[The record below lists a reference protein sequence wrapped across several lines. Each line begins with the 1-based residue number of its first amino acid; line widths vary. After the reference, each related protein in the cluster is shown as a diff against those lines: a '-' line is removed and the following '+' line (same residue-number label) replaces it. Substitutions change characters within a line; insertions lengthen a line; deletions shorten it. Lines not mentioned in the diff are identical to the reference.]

1 MAAVEQWPATNF
13 LLLLYLCLV
22 ISLESPRIQPFSF
35 LQKAELGTH
44 VRVTCGLL
52 KGTLP
57 VTFIWKKNGKI
68 LQMVN
73 DKVRLLPQEGFVVL
87 EVKNVDANDNGN
99 YTCIAKNA
107 AGSDSFTS
115 LLTVEDPPTIQP
127 FSFPPNVELGSQGRL
142 TCGLQKGTLP
152 VHFLW
157 KKNDKEISSSR
168 DSIQLIQHESFL
180 VLEIRK
186 ITVSDIANYTCIAQ
200 NPAGVDRYVTQ
211 LLVKAPPR
219 IQPFSFPVTVQ
230 LGKQINL
237 YCGLSEGTPPLRFYW
252 MKNGKG
258 IGEENQNIQ
267 FIKHERSSIL
277 EIKSLVASDM
287 GNYTCVV
294 NNLDGEDTFTS
305 ELLVEAPPF
314 WKEQPKDTEAVLGQS
329 ASLQCGVGGY
339 PRPKITWKK
348 AYGSQSKD
356 FLIIHNEYKKTI
368 LENGTLVIDSLKE
381 ADEGVYTCEAANG
394 VGDSIQTT
402 VRLSVHAPPTV
413 TSVKRRTSAKRGETA
428 VIECE
433 ITGEQ
438 PLLVSWEK
446 DGTKLT
452 MPFTRFET
460 YEEASGKGVKATLLI
475 SNVQRRD
482 QGNYLCNVQ
491 NDYGSVKDVTALTVQ
506 EPPESPSDVKVIS
519 VNSRSAQVMWGAPSG
534 ISTSIKQ
541 YVMMFWKKSKVSG
554 KLHQVSLLSSE
565 TSTLLRDLQPGNE
578 YTVQILAEN
587 DVGRGDPSDPVTFET
602 KEEEPEAPPVDVEVE
617 ALDSHTL
624 QISWK
629 PPPTDTWNGQLKGY
643 HVGYKVEG
651 STSQLAY
658 ETVIK
663 TNLREEKTLLRNL
676 RPSTRYSVAV
686 NAFNSAGD
694 GPSSEELV
702 TSTLNGDPPQSPEVK
717 VKNVS
722 QTSVTIMWS
731 PRVESD
737 ASVEQ
742 YVLEYVDTDQNKNEF
757 HAPGTRKEYCIEG
770 LESGQRYSIRVAA
783 YNMFGRGDFSPS
795 LVVITEGN
803 ARVPGYEPIVH
814 ETPFYFRL
822 YFVIPVVASIT
833 VILCVIVVAW
843 ACLKRAHY
851 IEGRKAQLY
860 VSYQQRLTYVPPS
873 EISRD
878 SRAVDAAYDI
888 PWDVPNGGG
897 SMGRDRSSYVKLKQG
912 QNCV

>member
-211 LLVKAPPR
+211 LLVK
-219 IQPFSFPVTVQ
+219 
-230 LGKQINL
+230 
-237 YCGLSEGTPPLRFYW
+237 
-252 MKNGKG
+252 
-258 IGEENQNIQ
+258 
-267 FIKHERSSIL
+267 
-277 EIKSLVASDM
+277 
-287 GNYTCVV
+287 
-294 NNLDGEDTFTS
+294 
-305 ELLVEAPPF
+305 APPF

-897 SMGRDRSSYVKLKQG
+897 SMIT
-912 QNCV
+912 

>member
-1 MAAVEQWPATNF
+1 MKGPCEMAGSKLLWFVSIVLDASSFVLTQEPPTLQSFGFPNDAV
-13 LLLLYLCLV
+13 
-22 ISLESPRIQPFSF
+22 
-35 LQKAELGTH
+35 LGAS
-44 VRVTCGLL
+44 VQVFCNLN
-52 KGTLP
+52 KGKPP
-57 VTFIWKKNGKI
+57 VTFTWTKDGQVIYEAEGIKTGNFNDRSSFLVIENVAADKI
-68 LQMVN
+68 
-73 DKVRLLPQEGFVVL
+73 
-87 EVKNVDANDNGN
+87 GN
-99 YTCIAKNA
+99 YTCTVKNT
-107 AGSDSFTS
+107 F
-115 LLTVEDPPTIQP
+115 
-127 FSFPPNVELGSQGRL
+127 
-142 TCGLQKGTLP
+142 
-152 VHFLW
+152 
-157 KKNDKEISSSR
+157 
-168 DSIQLIQHESFL
+168 
-180 VLEIRK
+180 
-186 ITVSDIANYTCIAQ
+186 
-200 NPAGVDRYVTQ
+200 GVDSHTA
-211 LLVKAPPR
+211 LLIIP
-219 IQPFSFPVTVQ
+219 
-230 LGKQINL
+230 
-237 YCGLSEGTPPLRFYW
+237 
-252 MKNGKG
+252 
-258 IGEENQNIQ
+258 
-267 FIKHERSSIL
+267 
-277 EIKSLVASDM
+277 
-287 GNYTCVV
+287 
-294 NNLDGEDTFTS
+294 
-305 ELLVEAPPF
+305 APPF
-314 WKEQPKDTEAVLGQS
+314 WKEQPKDTEAVHGQS
-329 ASLQCGVGGY
+329 ASLHCGIGGY

-348 AYGSQSKD
+348 AYGTQSKD
-356 FLIIHNEYKKTI
+356 FLVVHNEYKKTI

-381 ADEGVYTCEAANG
+381 ADEGVYTCEAENG
-394 VGDSIQTT
+394 VGEGIQAT

-460 YEEASGKGVKATLLI
+460 YEEANGKGVKATLLI

-482 QGNYLCNVQ
+482 QGNYLCSVQ

-519 VNSRSAQVMWGAPSG
+519 VNSRSAQVIWGAPSG

-541 YVMMFWKKSKVSG
+541 FVIMFWKNSKVSG
-554 KLHQVSLLSSE
+554 KLHQVSLTSTE

-578 YTVQILAEN
+578 YTVQLLAEN

-617 ALDSHTL
+617 AADSHTL

-651 STSQLAY
+651 SASQLAY

-694 GPSSEELV
+694 GPASEEIV

-731 PRVESD
+731 PRVNSD

-742 YVLEYVDTDQNKNEF
+742 YVLEYVDTDQNKQEF
-757 HAPGTRKEYCIEG
+757 HAPGSHKEYCIEG

-822 YFVIPVVASIT
+822 YFVIPVVASVT

-912 QNCV
+912 QNYV

>member
-1 MAAVEQWPATNF
+1 MAAILICFFAIVMHGT
-13 LLLLYLCLV
+13 
-22 ISLESPRIQPFSF
+22 SLNVLSSEPPIIQPFYF
-35 LQKAELGTH
+35 PTRPKLGTQ
-44 VRVTCGLL
+44 VTAFCGLSEGTLPVTFSWKKDGQPINELEDKVHILTQKDNSQLKLKNLNAVDVGNYTCVISNAVGSDSHTSYLVMNELPEVQPFYFPEKIEIGNQIGVYCGLL
-52 KGTLP
+52 KGTPP
-57 VTFIWKKNGKI
+57 VQFSWLKNGRHLSSEDGKLEFLNENDFSQLKI
-68 LQMVN
+68 KTL
-73 DKVRLLPQEGFVVL
+73 D
-87 EVKNVDANDNGN
+87 
-99 YTCIAKNA
+99 
-107 AGSDSFTS
+107 GSD
-115 LLTVEDPPTIQP
+115 I
-127 FSFPPNVELGSQGRL
+127 
-142 TCGLQKGTLP
+142 
-152 VHFLW
+152 
-157 KKNDKEISSSR
+157 
-168 DSIQLIQHESFL
+168 
-180 VLEIRK
+180 
-186 ITVSDIANYTCIAQ
+186 
-200 NPAGVDRYVTQ
+200 
-211 LLVKAPPR
+211 
-219 IQPFSFPVTVQ
+219 
-230 LGKQINL
+230 
-237 YCGLSEGTPPLRFYW
+237 
-252 MKNGKG
+252 
-258 IGEENQNIQ
+258 
-267 FIKHERSSIL
+267 
-277 EIKSLVASDM
+277 
-287 GNYTCVV
+287 GNYTCVAR
-294 NNLDGEDTFTS
+294 NNAGIS
-305 ELLVEAPPF
+305 SYSAELLVKAPPF

>member
-1 MAAVEQWPATNF
+1 MYLNMAIVF
-13 LLLLYLCLV
+13 HYLMIGLPLGACV
-22 ISLESPRIQPFSF
+22 SSLSEEAPKLHSF
-35 LQKAELGTH
+35 AFPKEVELGG
-44 VRVTCGLL
+44 RVQVLCNLN

-57 VTFIWKKNGKI
+57 VIFAWKKDGQSI
-68 LQMVN
+68 SVGERFQVGSLN
-73 DKVRLLPQEGFVVL
+73 DISSLLLIRNITPM
-87 EVKNVDANDNGN
+87 DIGN
-99 YTCIAKNA
+99 YTCLATNRIGTDTYTAK
-107 AGSDSFTS
+107 
-115 LLTVEDPPTIQP
+115 LLT
-127 FSFPPNVELGSQGRL
+127 S
-142 TCGLQKGTLP
+142 
-152 VHFLW
+152 
-157 KKNDKEISSSR
+157 
-168 DSIQLIQHESFL
+168 
-180 VLEIRK
+180 
-186 ITVSDIANYTCIAQ
+186 
-200 NPAGVDRYVTQ
+200 
-211 LLVKAPPR
+211 
-219 IQPFSFPVTVQ
+219 
-230 LGKQINL
+230 
-237 YCGLSEGTPPLRFYW
+237 
-252 MKNGKG
+252 
-258 IGEENQNIQ
+258 
-267 FIKHERSSIL
+267 
-277 EIKSLVASDM
+277 
-287 GNYTCVV
+287 
-294 NNLDGEDTFTS
+294 
-305 ELLVEAPPF
+305 APPF